1 MVMDAAGGRL
11 HGASAEEPV
20 AALAEQQI
28 QEWADEPEH
37 PDDEQPEQLFRAAEV
52 VVEDHQREDDV
63 PQDWD
68 EDNDQRDTAGCE

>member
-1 MVMDAAGGRL
+1 MDGGGGRL
-11 HGASAEEPV
+11 HGAVAEEAV

-37 PDDEQPEQLFRAAEV
+37 PDDDQPEQLFRAAEII
-52 VVEDHQREDDV
+52 VEDHQREDDV

-68 EDNDQRDTAGCE
+68 KYHDQRDTAGSE